1 MPRKPNASEST
12 ARTPAPSPLRLP
24 QELTIYTVGELHPQW
39 VAWLRAWHGEEAA
52 GAVDASAVDQV
63 DAAGLQMLVALDHA
77 LSARGA
83 PLQLQGTSAVLA
95 QGCDAI
101 GLAAWLQS
109 RQALPTRVA
118 P

>member
-1 MPRKPNASEST
+1 MPRKPKAAQT
-12 ARTPAPSPLRLP
+12 TPSAPVPSPLRLP

-39 VAWLRAWHGEEAA
+39 LAWMRSSPDEATT

-63 DAAGLQMLVALDHA
+63 DAAGVQLLVALDRA
-77 LSARGA
+77 LAARGA

-109 RQALPTRVA
+109 RQALPTRTA